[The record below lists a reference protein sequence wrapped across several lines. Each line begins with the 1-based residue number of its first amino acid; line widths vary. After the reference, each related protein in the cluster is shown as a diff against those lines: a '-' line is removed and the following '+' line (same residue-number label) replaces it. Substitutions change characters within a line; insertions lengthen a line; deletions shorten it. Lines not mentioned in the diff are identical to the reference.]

1 MRAEILDIWAWPFV
15 SFGKIIAFF
24 LGLFALGFWVWM
36 IFDCVKRRFMREN
49 EKLAW
54 MLVIILGSWIGAMIY
69 YFAVRI
75 YNPGG
80 ISGRPG
86 RVRARQRL

>member
-1 MRAEILDIWAWPFV
+1 
-15 SFGKIIAFF
+15 
-24 LGLFALGFWVWM
+24 M